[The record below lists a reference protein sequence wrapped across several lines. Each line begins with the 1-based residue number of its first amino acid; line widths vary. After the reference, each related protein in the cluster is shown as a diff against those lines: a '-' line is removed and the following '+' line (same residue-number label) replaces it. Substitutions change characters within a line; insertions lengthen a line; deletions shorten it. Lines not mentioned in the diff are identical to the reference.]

1 MAYCSKCGKLMEDG
15 ATFCSGCGSPLQHQN
30 INTTSNVDK
39 SSNIG
44 LAIISLVFGIVGLLA
59 WIIPIIGLPVGVV
72 ALVLGILGIKKSN
85 KGMSIAGIV
94 LGVIC
99 LVLTIINGAIGAY
112 QGYHGDAWFQK
123 GSATTEENTKQEYL
137 YEEQEPNIF
146 TLRDS
151 DGNILMTGGISSA
164 GISTV
169 ENGTGVKEYAV
180 EIMFDKDAS
189 EEFARITEDNIG
201 KQIGIYINDE
211 MISNPTVMSVIT
223 GGSCQV
229 LVNTYE
235 EAQNLADILEKCE

>member
-1 MAYCSKCGKLMEDG
+1 M
-15 ATFCSGCGSPLQHQN
+15 
-30 INTTSNVDK
+30 
-39 SSNIG
+39 G

-137 YEEQEPNIF
+137 YEE
-146 TLRDS
+146 
-151 DGNILMTGGISSA
+151 
-164 GISTV
+164 
-169 ENGTGVKEYAV
+169 
-180 EIMFDKDAS
+180 
-189 EEFARITEDNIG
+189 
-201 KQIGIYINDE
+201 
-211 MISNPTVMSVIT
+211 
-223 GGSCQV
+223 
-229 LVNTYE
+229 
-235 EAQNLADILEKCE
+235 

>member
-99 LVLTIINGAIGAY
+99 LVITIINGAIGAY

-169 ENGTGVKEYAV
+169 ENGTGVKEYVV